1 MSTGRS
7 PRLRIPTIPY
17 PAYRALL
24 GVLMRSDVTMI
35 GVENIPDGPCIAC
48 SNHPNREEILLG
60 YRTFR
65 RPVRIMVQHGLLD
78 SDFLAGEFRLA
89 LTEQYHFPKWTF
101 RLGPVV
107 ADYIARQNQ
116 RLGCIPVVREKD
128 SASNRTAINR
138 RAYRDAIAALKRGEV
153 IGMAPEG
160 VLSPGGVVGELQRGA
175 AWMAWHFARR
185 QQPMPVLPI
194 IFHGMSELKR
204 FVLSRNRLI
213 VALGRP
219 IFMEVGPGE
228 GRQEAIGRFT
238 AELGKTLRNLQKRV
252 LELDGL
258 PPLRRSR
265 QHAQAGLSSSPN
277 RRAAP
282 SGRITSSTPDS
293 NRAYGVPPPSHDPR
307 FT

>member
-1 MSTGRS
+1 MSTSRS

-17 PAYRALL
+17 PAFRTLL
-24 GVLMRSDVTMI
+24 GVVMRSDVTMI

-78 SDFLAGEFRLA
+78 ADFLADEFRLA
-89 LTEQYHFPKWTF
+89 LTEQYHFPKWMA
-101 RLGPVV
+101 RLGPVA

-128 SASNRTAINR
+128 SAQNRTAINR
-138 RAYRDAIAALKRGEV
+138 QAYRDAIAALRRGEV

-160 VLSPGGVVGELQRGA
+160 MLSPDGVVGELQRGA

-185 QQPMPVLPI
+185 KQPMPVLPI
-194 IFHGMSELKR
+194 IFHGVSELDR
-204 FVLSRNRLI
+204 FVLSRNRLV

-219 IFMEVGPGE
+219 IHMEIKPGE
-228 GRQEAIGRFT
+228 GRRDAVGRFT
-238 AELGKTLRNLQKRV
+238 AELGSTLKNLQDRV

-265 QHAQAGLSSSPN
+265 KHGQAGLLSSPSS
-277 RRAAP
+277 RAAP

-293 NRAYGVPPPSHDPR
+293 NRA
-307 FT
+307 